1 MEYRTFGKTGLRVS
15 ALGFGCG
22 NVGGLIIRE
31 EPRTRVRAVARAIEA
46 GINYFDTAAMYG
58 NGQSEQN
65 LGQVLNELKPDVY
78 VGSKVRFA
86 PGEMGDIRGA
96 IQRSVE
102 ASLTRMGRDSVDLIQ
117 LHNHIVQRRT
127 PGGNAD
133 AAITS
138 QEVLEE
144 VIAAFRQLQAD
155 GKVRFYG
162 ISGRGETAA
171 LYEVIDSA
179 LLHTAQVCYNLLNP
193 SAGFVVPQGFPSQD
207 FGRLID
213 RATAQG
219 MGTIGI
225 RVLAAGALSGQEARH
240 PIAVPSVAPIG
251 TGPDYRTDVQQT
263 RALTFLVEE
272 GYASNLIEAALR
284 FAWSKP
290 TLSTA
295 EAINTP
301 RRLRRVFDA
310 KSSVATCVLSPSSN
324 SSTVTKMDQSPIMA
338 ILLSGCMIRTEH
350 GIPDRRI
357 ARMNEE
363 RETAGTC
370 SDCATAF

>member
-1 MEYRTFGKTGLRVS
+1 MEYRTLGKTGLRVS

-65 LGQVLNELKPDVY
+65 LGQVLNELKPDGVY
-78 VGSKVRFA
+78 VGTKVRIA
-86 PGEMGDIRGA
+86 PAEMGDVRGA
-96 IQRSVE
+96 IHRSVA
-102 ASLTRMGRDSVDLIQ
+102 ASLTRLGRDQVDLIQ

-127 PGGNAD
+127 PGGESE
-133 AAITS
+133 AALTV

-144 VIAAFRQLQAD
+144 VITAFRQLQAD

-162 ISGRGETAA
+162 ITGLGDTAA
-171 LYEVIDSA
+171 LYDVIDTT
-179 LLHTAQVCYNLLNP
+179 LLHTVQVCYNLLNP
-193 SAGFVVPQGFPSQD
+193 SAGYPVPPGFPNQD
-207 FGRLID
+207 FGRLLD

-225 RVLAAGALSGQEARH
+225 RVLAAGALFGQDARH

-263 RALTFLVEE
+263 GALAFLVQE
-272 GYASNLIEAALR
+272 GYASSLIEAALR
-284 FAWSKP
+284 FAWSNAN
-290 TLSTA
+290 LSTA
-295 EAINTP
+295 LAGFSSIDHLEQALAAQAKGSLPAEALE
-301 RRLRRVFDA
+301 RLGQA
-310 KSSVATCVLSPSSN
+310 WEQLS
-324 SSTVTKMDQSPIMA
+324 A
-338 ILLSGCMIRTEH
+338 
-350 GIPDRRI
+350 
-357 ARMNEE
+357 A
-363 RETAGTC
+363 
-370 SDCATAF
+370 